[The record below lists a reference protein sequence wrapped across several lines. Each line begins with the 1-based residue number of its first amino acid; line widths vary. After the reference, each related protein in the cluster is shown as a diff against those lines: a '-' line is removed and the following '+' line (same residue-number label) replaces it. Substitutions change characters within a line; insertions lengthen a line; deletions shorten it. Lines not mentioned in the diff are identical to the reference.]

1 MAFKFIA
8 ILLLEIIT
16 FATLVW
22 GENGLAIK
30 SIQSEDGDV
39 IDCIDI
45 FKQPALYH
53 PALKNHK
60 IQMIPS
66 YNTMMETIK
75 TNDQEKSYKCVTTQ
89 IWHKS
94 GSCPK
99 GTIPIRRTQ
108 NIKKDQIMKPNF
120 FHLDKGL
127 KIKKDINLTQKNHSM
142 AILLTEG
149 YRYVRGKTDMITR
162 NPHVEDD
169 EYSTSRLTLKSGSYY
184 NYQDIESGWT
194 VNPRVYGDRQT
205 RLFTYWTNDGSKETG
220 CFDLTCPGF
229 VQISHEIALGAAIYP
244 ISTQYGLPYSI
255 TIYIYKDLNTSNW
268 WLQYGGSI
276 NIGYWPSKIFEG
288 GLEVHAETVQWGG
301 EVYSKNS
308 EDGDVIDC
316 VDIFKQPALYH
327 PALKN
332 HKIQMTPS
340 YNTMMEP
347 TKTND
352 QEKSY
357 KYVTT
362 QTWHKS
368 GSCPKGTIPIRRT
381 QNNYKKDHIKKP
393 NFFHLDK
400 RLRIKEE
407 INLAQKN
414 HSLAILH
421 TEGIRYMGGK
431 TDMKTWNPH
440 VEEDDE
446 YSTSRLALMSGA
458 YNDYQDIES
467 GWAVYGDRQT
477 RFFTYWTNDGS
488 RETGCFDLTCP
499 GFVQTSHEIALGAAI
514 YPISTQNGLPYSIS
528 VFIFKDLNTSNW
540 WLQYGGSINIGYWP
554 SKIFEGGLGI
564 HAQTVQWGGEVYS
577 KNVGKHPHTK
587 TQMGSGA
594 FPVYISANT
603 GFMKNMR
610 ILDNSMELRFPHYV
624 DAYSQEY
631 D

>member
-60 IQMIPS
+60 IQMTPS
-66 YNTMMETIK
+66 YNTMVETTK

-108 NIKKDQIMKPNF
+108 NIKKDQIKKPNH

-127 KIKKDINLTQKNHSM
+127 KIKKDIKLTQKNHS
-142 AILLTEG
+142 
-149 YRYVRGKTDMITR
+149 
-162 NPHVEDD
+162 
-169 EYSTSRLTLKSGSYY
+169 
-184 NYQDIESGWT
+184 

-205 RLFTYWTNDGSKETG
+205 RL
-220 CFDLTCPGF
+220 
-229 VQISHEIALGAAIYP
+229 
-244 ISTQYGLPYSI
+244 
-255 TIYIYKDLNTSNW
+255 
-268 WLQYGGSI
+268 
-276 NIGYWPSKIFEG
+276 
-288 GLEVHAETVQWGG
+288 
-301 EVYSKNS
+301 
-308 EDGDVIDC
+308 
-316 VDIFKQPALYH
+316 
-327 PALKN
+327 
-332 HKIQMTPS
+332 
-340 YNTMMEP
+340 
-347 TKTND
+347 
-352 QEKSY
+352 
-357 KYVTT
+357 
-362 QTWHKS
+362 
-368 GSCPKGTIPIRRT
+368 
-381 QNNYKKDHIKKP
+381 
-393 NFFHLDK
+393 
-400 RLRIKEE
+400 
-407 INLAQKN
+407 
-414 HSLAILH
+414 
-421 TEGIRYMGGK
+421 
-431 TDMKTWNPH
+431 
-440 VEEDDE
+440 
-446 YSTSRLALMSGA
+446 
-458 YNDYQDIES
+458 
-467 GWAVYGDRQT
+467 
-477 RFFTYWTNDGS
+477 FTYWTNDGS

-594 FPVYISANT
+594 FPIYISANT

-610 ILDNSMELRFPHYV
+610 ILDNSMELRFPQYV

-631 D
+631 DCYKTQYMGDYIEEPEFHFGGPGRNPLCP

>member
-8 ILLLEIIT
+8 ILLLKIIFFAT
-16 FATLVW
+16 FAW
-22 GENGLAIK
+22 GENGLTIK

-39 IDCIDI
+39 IDCVDI
-45 FKQPALYH
+45 YEQPALYH
-53 PALKNHK
+53 P
-60 IQMIPS
+60 
-66 YNTMMETIK
+66 T
-75 TNDQEKSYKCVTTQ
+75 
-89 IWHKS
+89 
-94 GSCPK
+94 
-99 GTIPIRRTQ
+99 
-108 NIKKDQIMKPNF
+108 
-120 FHLDKGL
+120 
-127 KIKKDINLTQKNHSM
+127 
-142 AILLTEG
+142 
-149 YRYVRGKTDMITR
+149 
-162 NPHVEDD
+162 
-169 EYSTSRLTLKSGSYY
+169 
-184 NYQDIESGWT
+184 
-194 VNPRVYGDRQT
+194 
-205 RLFTYWTNDGSKETG
+205 
-220 CFDLTCPGF
+220 
-229 VQISHEIALGAAIYP
+229 
-244 ISTQYGLPYSI
+244 
-255 TIYIYKDLNTSNW
+255 
-268 WLQYGGSI
+268 
-276 NIGYWPSKIFEG
+276 
-288 GLEVHAETVQWGG
+288 
-301 EVYSKNS
+301 
-308 EDGDVIDC
+308 
-316 VDIFKQPALYH
+316 
-327 PALKN
+327 LKN
-332 HKIQMTPS
+332 HKIQMTPN

-400 RLRIKEE
+400 GLRIKED

-467 GWAVYGDRQT
+467 GWAVNPRVYGDRQT

-528 VFIFKDLNTSNW
+528 VFIFKDLNTGNW

-594 FPVYISANT
+594 FPIYISENT

-610 ILDNSMELRFPHYV
+610 ILDNSMELRFPQYV

-631 D
+631 DCYKTQYMGDYIEEPEFHFGGPGRNPLCP